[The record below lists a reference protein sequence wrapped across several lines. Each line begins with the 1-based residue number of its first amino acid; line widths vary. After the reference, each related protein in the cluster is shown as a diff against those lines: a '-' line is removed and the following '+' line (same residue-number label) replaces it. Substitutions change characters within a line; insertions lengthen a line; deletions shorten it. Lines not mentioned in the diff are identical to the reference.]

1 MFLPLCLPGIPTT
14 NSWQQTNVQI
24 CKSQLQMFPHRNS
37 WQKSGLGSHK
47 SDWPNGGTVWTNPCA
62 AENNAVDASNLPQAK
77 IVVFCCKISPLSTP
91 PPPLGLKLASEFP
104 SVVPANN
111 VSIPIYCLHL
121 NPTTLVDTR
130 RDAILVNV
138 TDSSNYMNSRRQ
150 IWIIAI
156 NILNGGQIFSFP
168 RGPNI
173 NLAPA
178 IDLRFNFCQRVE
190 LLSQSD
196 PFSLLCHGSPSQQVP
211 ELFCL
216 ISWIRNTSSLLWS

>member
-1 MFLPLCLPGIPTT
+1 MCRRKQCSGCF
-14 NSWQQTNVQI
+14 
-24 CKSQLQMFPHRNS
+24 KSAHR
-37 WQKSGLGSHK
+37 QKL
-47 SDWPNGGTVWTNPCA
+47 
-62 AENNAVDASNLPQAK
+62 
-77 IVVFCCKISPLSTP
+77 FCCKISPLSTP
-91 PPPLGLKLASEFP
+91 PPPLGLKLASEFR

-196 PFSLLCHGSPSQQVP
+196 PFLRRAFVWRVSLAAGAESFLPN
-211 ELFCL
+211 FMD
-216 ISWIRNTSSLLWS
+216 

>member
-1 MFLPLCLPGIPTT
+1 
-14 NSWQQTNVQI
+14 
-24 CKSQLQMFPHRNS
+24 MFPHRNS
-37 WQKSGLGSHK
+37 WQKSGFGSHK
-47 SDWPNGGTVWTNPCA
+47 SYWPNGRDGLDKPMCRRKQCCGCKTCNF
-62 AENNAVDASNLPQAK
+62 LLQ
-77 IVVFCCKISPLSTP
+77 IVATPFSPLHSTP
-91 PPPLGLKLASEFP
+91 SPLGLKLASEFP

-156 NILNGGQIFSFP
+156 NILNGEQIFSFP
-168 RGPNI
+168 RAPNI
-173 NLAPA
+173 NLPCHPPYIWGLTFA
-178 IDLRFNFCQRVE
+178 RGSEFF
-190 LLSQSD
+190 SQSD
-196 PFSLLCHGSPSQQVP
+196 PFLRLPFVWGVSQQVAV
-211 ELFCL
+211 FCL

>member
-1 MFLPLCLPGIPTT
+1 
-14 NSWQQTNVQI
+14 
-24 CKSQLQMFPHRNS
+24 MFPHRNS
-37 WQKSGLGSHK
+37 WQKSGSGSHK
-47 SDWPNGGTVWTNPCA
+47 SYWPNGRTVWTNPCV
-62 AENNAVDASNLPQAK
+62 AENNAADASLEAK
-77 IVVFCCKISPLSTP
+77 NCIFLLQIVATPFPLSTP

-156 NILNGGQIFSFP
+156 NILNGEQIFSFP
-168 RGPNI
+168 RAPNI
-173 NLAPA
+173 NLPCHPPYIWGLTFA
-178 IDLRFNFCQRVE
+178 RGSEF
-190 LLSQSD
+190 LSQSD
-196 PFSLLCHGSPSQQVP
+196 PFLRLPFVWGVSQQVAV
-211 ELFCL
+211 FCL